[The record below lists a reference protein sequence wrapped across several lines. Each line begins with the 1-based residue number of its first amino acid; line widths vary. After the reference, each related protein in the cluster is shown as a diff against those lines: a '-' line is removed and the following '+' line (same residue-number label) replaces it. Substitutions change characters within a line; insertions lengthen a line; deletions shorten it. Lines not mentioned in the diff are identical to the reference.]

1 MTALDS
7 LVADL
12 IASLETIGSG
22 VDEAI
27 EALQAYADA
36 DRPELPDEIKPPEPG
51 PEPEPGDEPP
61 EANLDPIRTAL
72 SQTASGK
79 TFEMPDG
86 IYRLRSNQPLH
97 IPGGV
102 TLRNANK
109 RAWLFLSR
117 DWAPGGEGVNSLVG
131 LWPVDLEPY
140 GASLQPNEPGGV
152 SYFDQAKALRYET
165 IVGIAPDGQVTRF
178 EHGSGPEHYT
188 LDGQRHIVLGSD
200 PAGFKRIEVV
210 EADPATGRFFWPDGD
225 GVTLDGIVMR
235 YCASGP
241 FGDPAGSHDRIQLHD
256 AQLRR
261 RRLPRHRAQLRRL
274 EERQHHGLPDRAL
287 RQHRLQL
294 VQRPGHGRRRNQ
306 IYHCGDGGWDVM
318 WQGGATKFTV
328 TSNQSVRDNVI
339 QYHVGSGL
347 WWDES
352 CSGPIHVE
360 GNLVTNCSFP
370 CFHFEISSG
379 PITVTG
385 NCFAYTT
392 SRGWPTTYVSSST
405 GPGDIYDN
413 LIITRDGRGL
423 QVYQETSRTND
434 KDVRDWHWHD
444 NHYIIELDDGM
455 TGAAIYVNDVA
466 AGADRNNHGAREQY
480 NFVGGSHW
488 FGDTSHHTDVNSWN
502 GTPFDNGGSLV
513 DAATAASWRQV
524 WGV

>member
-27 EALQAYADA
+27 EALQAYAD
-36 DRPELPDEIKPPEPG
+36 RPELPDEIKPPEPG
-51 PEPEPGDEPP
+51 PEPEPDGDEPP
-61 EANLDPIRTAL
+61 EANLDPIRVAL
-72 SQTASGK
+72 SSTPSG
-79 TFEMPDG
+79 TTYDMPDG

-117 DWAPGGEGVNSLVG
+117 DWAPGGEGGNSWSGSGPWTSSRTVPNL
-131 LWPVDLEPY
+131 P
-140 GASLQPNEPGGV
+140 PNEPGGV
-152 SYFDQAKALRYET
+152 SYFDQAKALRYEV
-165 IVGIAPDGQVTRF
+165 IVGIASDGQVTRF

-235 YCASGP
+235 YCSSGP
-241 FGDPAGSHDRIQLHD
+241 FGDPAGSHDRSNFTMRNCVVGD
-256 AQLRR
+256 C
-261 RRLPRHRAQLRRL
+261 
-274 EERQHHGLPDRAL
+274 HGTGLNCGGSKNVSITDCL
-287 RQHRLQL
+287 IEHCGNTGFSSYN
-294 VQRPGHGRRRNQ
+294 VQGMAVERNQ

-339 QYHVGSGL
+339 QDHVGSGL

-370 CFHFEISSG
+370 CFHFEISTG